1 MATVWLIRHGESE
14 ANAGLPTF
22 EPANIKLTERG
33 HQEAKQVALYFTQQP
48 SLIVTSPYIR
58 TKQTAQPT
66 IERFSSTP
74 QIEWLVQEFNYL
86 ASEHRVN
93 TTLEQRRPMAETY
106 WKQCDPFYRDG
117 TDGESFAE
125 MMKRVQ
131 ILREKITLLEDQ
143 FVAVFTHGLFMKA
156 FLWMLLTNANELS
169 STTMKQVRS
178 FMESLPIPNGGIV
191 KLEYQNS
198 DIWLT
203 GMTTSHLDEQTK
215 SFELQG
221 KLD

>member
-14 ANAGLPTF
+14 ANAGLTTF
-22 EPANIKLTERG
+22 EPANIKLTEKG
-33 HQEAKQVALYFTQQP
+33 NQQAKQVANYFTKQP
-48 SLIVTSPYIR
+48 DLIVTSPYIR
-58 TKQTAQPT
+58 TKQTAQYT

-93 TTLEQRRPMAETY
+93 TTLEQRRPMAEAY
-106 WKQCDPFYRDG
+106 WERCDPFYKDG

-125 MMKRVQ
+125 MIERVQ
-131 ILREKITLLEDQ
+131 ILREKITLLDDE
-143 FVAVFTHGLFMKA
+143 FAAVFTHGLFMKA
-156 FLWMLLTNANELS
+156 FLWVLLINSVEVSPTIMA
-169 STTMKQVRS
+169 QVRG

-198 DIWLT
+198 GIWVSGL
-203 GMTTSHLDEQTK
+203 TTSHLQQQMK
-215 SFELQG
+215 SSGLQG

>member
-1 MATVWLIRHGESE
+1 MATVCLIRHGESE

-22 EPANIKLTERG
+22 EPANIKLTEKG
-33 HQEAKQVALYFTQQP
+33 HQQAKQVANYFTQQP
-48 SLIVTSPYIR
+48 DLIVTSPYIR
-58 TKQTAQPT
+58 TKQTAQYT

-86 ASEHRVN
+86 ASEHRIN
-93 TTLEQRRPMAETY
+93 TTLEQRRPMAEA
-106 WKQCDPFYRDG
+106 CDPFYRDG

-125 MMKRVQ
+125 MIKRVQ
-131 ILREKITLLEDQ
+131 ILREKIILLDDE

-156 FLWMLLTNANELS
+156 FLWVLLTNSVEVS
-169 STTMKQVRS
+169 STIMAQVRG

-198 DIWLT
+198 DIWVSGLT
-203 GMTTSHLDEQTK
+203 ISHLQLQMK
-215 SFELQG
+215 SSGLQG

>member
-22 EPANIKLTERG
+22 EPANIKLTEKG
-33 HQEAKQVALYFTQQP
+33 HQQAKQVALYFTQQP

-66 IERFSSTP
+66 IERFSSTV
-74 QIEWLVQEFNYL
+74 QIEWPVQEFTYL

-93 TTLEQRRPMAETY
+93 TTLEQRRPMAEVY
-106 WKQCDPFYRDG
+106 WKRCDPFYGDG

-125 MMKRVQ
+125 MIKRVQ
-131 ILREKITLLEDQ
+131 TLREKIILLDDE

-156 FLWMLLTNANELS
+156 FLWVLLTNSVEVS
-169 STTMKQVRS
+169 STIMAQVRG

-198 DIWLT
+198 DIWVSGL
-203 GMTTSHLDEQTK
+203 TTSHLYNEIKT
-215 SFELQG
+215 SGLQG